1 MKGRVHFLMVQDGRL
16 IQVRS
21 LYKTFNLPSP
31 ERLSSQPAILVL
43 LPLSLWDSDF
53 AHKQTCK
60 DGSRRLMSVEISV
73 VGNQHFGTY
82 FSHTQN
88 VQVDFPICLLKATGY
103 SPVGLSILSF
113 FFFFFIKKSQKIPGS
128 SHFRAH
134 TFRNFF
140 PKMQR
145 NIGSMGEWGWEMRKR
160 TAEEWRNKVQRK
172 AHIGLQE
179 KKENRR

>member
-43 LPLSLWDSDF
+43 LPLNLWDSDF

-88 VQVDFPICLLKATGY
+88 VQVDFPICLLRATGY

-113 FFFFFIKKSQKIPGS
+113 FFFFSLKKARKSQVLPTSEHIHLGIFS
-128 SHFRAH
+128 
-134 TFRNFF
+134 
-140 PKMQR
+140 PKCRETLGAWENGGGKWGKEQQR
-145 NIGSMGEWGWEMRKR
+145 NGEIKYR
-160 TAEEWRNKVQRK
+160 
-172 AHIGLQE
+172 E
-179 KKENRR
+179 KHT